1 MHPAATNTVEAFLGA
16 VDKADPGSY
25 SAVLYG
31 SAARGDYVAERSD
44 INMLLVFERLE
55 PALLRRLAPAFESWP
70 RKTASAPLL
79 VTAAEWRR
87 ASDVFP
93 LEITDMRTAYEV
105 LRGTDPLAG
114 LSVRPSELRH
124 ALETELRG
132 KLLRLR
138 QAYVATGGNTDALG
152 ELGVASVPTVLVLVR
167 GMLSLAG
174 RPIPEAAA
182 DVVTA
187 GAALAGFDAEPMLVP
202 LAHRRDRSWRWKP
215 DEFERY
221 LSAVERAAAYV
232 DNLQTGDLG

>member
-1 MHPAATNTVEAFLGA
+1 MHPAATSIVESFLAA
-16 VDKADPGSY
+16 VDAAEPGAY

-31 SAARGDYVAERSD
+31 SAARGDYVPDRSD
-44 INMLLVFERLE
+44 VNMLLVFERLD
-55 PALLRRLAPAFESWP
+55 PALLRRLAPAFERWP
-70 RKTASAPLL
+70 RKTAAAPLL
-79 VTAAEWRR
+79 VTAAEWAR

-105 LRGTDPLAG
+105 LRGADPLAG
-114 LSVRPSELRH
+114 LAVRPSELRH
-124 ALETELRG
+124 ALESELRG

-138 QAYVATGGNTDALG
+138 QAYVATRGDAGALG
-152 ELGVASVPTVLVLVR
+152 ELGIASVPTVLVLLR

-174 RPIPEAAA
+174 RPVPEVSA

-202 LAHRRDRSWRWKP
+202 LAHRRDRSWRWKA
-215 DEFERY
+215 DDFERY

-232 DNLQTGDLG
+232 DTLQTGDLG